1 MLLLIRNY
9 YFTLRKL
16 FSTKQ
21 IFMINLCI
29 FQPCISLMPKITDN
43 NTWSLVVW
51 SQFIILLDILF
62 FLGKNSGDFRWPPN
76 PSSFTYFYQASTWYG
91 FKQQYGCTQ
100 SFWVFL
106 AMFANS
112 IPCCAS
118 KPYLG
123 SGSSL
128 LEGKVV
134 CSLLPLACS
143 TNPLGLWGCY
153 YAWRGSCTGEV
164 KGAYQ

>member
-29 FQPCISLMPKITDN
+29 FQPLYLLNAQNNRQQYLKSSILKSVYNLAGYSL
-43 NTWSLVVW
+43 
-51 SQFIILLDILF
+51 

-76 PSSFTYFYQASTWYG
+76 PSSFTYFYQASTWCG
-91 FKQQYGCTQ
+91 FTQQCGCTQ

-106 AMFANS
+106 AVFANS
-112 IPCCAS
+112 IPCSAS

-123 SGSSL
+123 LGSSL
-128 LEGKVV
+128 LEGRMV
-134 CSLLPLACS
+134 CSLLPLARS

-153 YAWRGSCTGEV
+153 CAWQGSCAGEV